1 MPARGAFD
9 MHAKHK
15 EMKQCADCPTK
26 IPAYGGKDRCA
37 ACASIRSD
45 ELKRLRDAKRRRK
58 WQPEDED

>member
-1 MPARGAFD
+1 